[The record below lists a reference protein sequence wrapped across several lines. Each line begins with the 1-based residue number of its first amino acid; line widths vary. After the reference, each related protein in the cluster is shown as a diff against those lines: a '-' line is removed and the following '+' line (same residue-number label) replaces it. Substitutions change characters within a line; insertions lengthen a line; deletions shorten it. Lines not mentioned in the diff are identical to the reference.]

1 MSTTHTDIYLEGV
14 PDVLAEKCDRLCSLT
29 DKIEKLEVDAS
40 GHLRGA
46 AGGCITDDAESA
58 ANTHTR
64 TAVCCV
70 AQTKTEFSGLGTAE
84 LPEQR
89 ESRPFRGRR
98 HRAG

>member
-46 AGGCITDDAESA
+46 AGGCITDDAEITVADDRAWSA
-58 ANTHTR
+58 KVR
-64 TAVCCV
+64 AVGDV
-70 AQTKTEFSGLGTAE
+70 KQISLEGEAE
-84 LPEQR
+84 PLI
-89 ESRPFRGRR
+89 
-98 HRAG
+98 